1 MLTSRSLG
9 VAMSRLFEEL
19 ALALTMLLTAFA
31 LVWLAL

>member
-1 MLTSRSLG
+1 MR
-9 VAMSRLFEEL
+9 RWFEEL

>member
-1 MLTSRSLG
+1 MR
-9 VAMSRLFEEL
+9 RLFEEL